1 MMKIMPTI
9 LLTAGIL
16 QVFATAAFA
25 DGDVAKGAIAFKK
38 CVACHEGAKPTNKL
52 GPHLV
57 ALFGRKVAGVEGYK
71 YSEAMKAYAATV
83 PAWDEVNFNTYI
95 EKPKALVV
103 GTKMAFGGIAKPE
116 ERENLIAYL
125 KTLK

>member
-1 MMKIMPTI
+1 MMMLRAV
-9 LLTAGIL
+9 LLTTGVL
-16 QVFATAAFA
+16 QSFATEAYA

-38 CVACHEGAKPTNKL
+38 CMACHEGAKPANKL

-83 PAWDEVNFNTYI
+83 PAWDEANFNTYI
-95 EKPKALVV
+95 EKPKAVV
-103 GTKMAFGGIAKPE
+103 IGTKMAFGGIAKPE
-116 ERENLIAYL
+116 ERLNLIAYL
-125 KTLK
+125 RTLK